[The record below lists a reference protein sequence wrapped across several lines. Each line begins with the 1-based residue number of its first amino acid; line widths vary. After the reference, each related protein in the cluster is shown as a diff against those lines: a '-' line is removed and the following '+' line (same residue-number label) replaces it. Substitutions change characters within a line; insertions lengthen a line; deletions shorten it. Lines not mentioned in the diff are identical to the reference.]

1 MASKY
6 NLYYEID
13 ELGTGYCIKDRN
25 EYYGELY
32 QPEGYFPHKRDT
44 IEASAQAHIDRIL
57 KEEAEAEKERITVE
71 KLHKELTELKTLN
84 SEQDDMIF
92 EQSYEIAMLKLN
104 TASAAV

>member
-1 MASKY
+1 M
-6 NLYYEID
+6 NRDLYYEID
-13 ELGTGYCIKDRN
+13 EKGTGYYIKDRN
-25 EYYGELY
+25 NALNVRY
-32 QPEGYFPHKRDT
+32 QYPPFIPHPRPT
-44 IEASAQAHIDRIL
+44 VEESAQAHIDRIL
-57 KEEAEAEKERITVE
+57 KDEAEAEKERITIE